1 MKKTIDEKK
10 LIEIY
15 KEASKYFYS
24 NQNNANQ
31 RSIHWQSYFLEEVTL
46 DNLINFRKGHI
57 NKFDGKL
64 SVGLD
69 DQNDNFTFKLYS
81 EIINQTSESYIL
93 NNLLQKNIGN
103 SDVLIKYKD
112 VFVDYNKLIHI
123 YWFWIIENKILKN
136 IKINNICEIGGG
148 FGSFSE
154 LFIKN
159 YNTKTF
165 LIDLPEAN
173 LISAYYLKEL
183 FPQKKFYLFD
193 DYKKNEILSKLDF
206 DENDI
211 IILPPNCNIDKKI
224 KIDFFINTRS
234 MMEMNFD
241 VIKSYFDFIH
251 QYLSEDGYF
260 LNINRYEKTSVGF
273 PIRISEYPYDTNWKV
288 IISEPSFN
296 QNWVHCLLTQRSFK
310 KNEINIFEEL
320 KNIKIIGKK
329 FYGEKI
335 VYNPKSMILR
345 KKLRKILI
353 MTFGSKFLNYI
364 GNFLFKIGTKL
375 KNTK

>member
-1 MKKTIDEKK
+1 MDKKK

-15 KEASKYFYS
+15 KDTSNYFYS
-24 NQNNANQ
+24 DKNNTLQ
-31 RSIHWQSYFLEEVTL
+31 KSKHWKKYNLREFTL
-46 DNLINFRKGHI
+46 DNLVNFR
-57 NKFDGKL
+57 NDGKL
-64 SVGLD
+64 SRGLD
-69 DQNDNFTFKLYS
+69 DQNDTFTFKLYS
-81 EIINQTSESYIL
+81 EIINKTSELYVL
-93 NNLLQKNIGN
+93 NNLPKKNVGN
-103 SDVLIKYKD
+103 SNVTIPYKD

-159 YNTKTF
+159 FNTKTF

-173 LISAYYLKEL
+173 LMSAYYLSEL
-183 FPQKKFYLFD
+183 FPQKKLYLFD
-193 DYKKNEILSKLDF
+193 NYKKNEFLSKLDF

-211 IILPPNCNIDKKI
+211 IILPPNCNIDTKI

-251 QYLSEDGYF
+251 QYSIKDGFF
-260 LNINRYEKTSVGF
+260 LNINRYEKIPEGY

-288 IISEPSFN
+288 LISEPSFN
-296 QNWVHCLLTQRSFK
+296 QNWIHFLLTQRSFE
-310 KNEINIFEEL
+310 KNQTNIFREL
-320 KNIKIIGKK
+320 ENIKIIGREFYASRISYNTAFITFKK
-329 FYGEKI
+329 MLK
-335 VYNPKSMILR
+335 
-345 KKLRKILI
+345 KILKI
-353 MTFGSKFLNYI
+353 FFGVKLVNYL
-364 GNFLFKIGTKL
+364 GNSLFKIGIIL
-375 KNTK
+375 KNLK

>member
-123 YWFWIIENKILKN
+123 YWFKIIKIKFLKILKQ
-136 IKINNICEIGGG
+136 E
-148 FGSFSE
+148 F
-154 LFIKN
+154 
-159 YNTKTF
+159 
-165 LIDLPEAN
+165 
-173 LISAYYLKEL
+173 
-183 FPQKKFYLFD
+183 
-193 DYKKNEILSKLDF
+193 
-206 DENDI
+206 
-211 IILPPNCNIDKKI
+211 
-224 KIDFFINTRS
+224 
-234 MMEMNFD
+234 
-241 VIKSYFDFIH
+241 
-251 QYLSEDGYF
+251 
-260 LNINRYEKTSVGF
+260 
-273 PIRISEYPYDTNWKV
+273 
-288 IISEPSFN
+288 
-296 QNWVHCLLTQRSFK
+296 
-310 KNEINIFEEL
+310 
-320 KNIKIIGKK
+320 
-329 FYGEKI
+329 
-335 VYNPKSMILR
+335 
-345 KKLRKILI
+345 
-353 MTFGSKFLNYI
+353 
-364 GNFLFKIGTKL
+364 
-375 KNTK
+375 

>member
-1 MKKTIDEKK
+1 MKKIIGEKK

-15 KEASKYFYS
+15 KEASKYFYTNKNNTNQKS
-24 NQNNANQ
+24 N
-31 RSIHWQSYFLEEVTL
+31 HWERYNLKEFTS
-46 DNLINFRKGHI
+46 DNLINFRNHG
-57 NKFDGKL
+57 NDERL
-64 SVGLD
+64 SGGLD
-69 DQNDNFTFKLYS
+69 DQNDTFAFKVYS
-81 EIINQTSESYIL
+81 EVINKTSELYVL
-93 NNLLQKNIGN
+93 NNLPKKNIGN
-103 SDVLIKYKD
+103 SNILIPFKD
-112 VFVDYNKLIHI
+112 VFMDYNKLIHI

-148 FGSFSE
+148 FGSFPE

-173 LISAYYLKEL
+173 LMSAYYLKEL

-193 DYKKNEILSKLDF
+193 DYKKNEILSKSDF

-234 MMEMNFD
+234 MMEMNLD

-251 QYLSEDGYF
+251 QYLTDDGYF
-260 LNINRYEKTSVGF
+260 LNINRYEKTSVGY

-288 IISEPSFN
+288 LISEPSFN
-296 QNWVHCLLTQRSFK
+296 QNWIHFLLTQRSFK
-310 KNEINIFEEL
+310 KDEINILEEL
-320 KNIKIIGKK
+320 NKIAIMGRK
-329 FYGEKI
+329 FQ
-335 VYNPKSMILR
+335 NHSLAH
-345 KKLRKILI
+345 
-353 MTFGSKFLNYI
+353 
-364 GNFLFKIGTKL
+364 L
-375 KNTK
+375 KPS